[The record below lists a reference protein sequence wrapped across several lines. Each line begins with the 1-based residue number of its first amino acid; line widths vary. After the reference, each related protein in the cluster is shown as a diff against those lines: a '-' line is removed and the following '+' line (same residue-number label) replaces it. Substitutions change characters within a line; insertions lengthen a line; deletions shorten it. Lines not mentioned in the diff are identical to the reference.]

1 MAATSTSLEGIT
13 VADVMHRGVVTC
25 SPTTSLVTV
34 AREMAAHRIHCVVV
48 RRHDADV
55 VWGVV
60 SDLDLVSAA
69 SLGFADG
76 TADSAA
82 ATPAVTAHPRDG
94 IRRAMQLMVEH
105 QVTHVVVVDDEDRP
119 RGVIS
124 TLDVA
129 EALAD

>member
-1 MAATSTSLEGIT
+1 MTAASTSLERIT
-13 VADVMHRGVVTC
+13 VADAMHRGVVTC
-25 SPTTSLVTV
+25 SPATSLVTV
-34 AREMAAHRIHCVVV
+34 ARQMAAHRIHCVVV
-48 RRHDADV
+48 RRHDTDL

-69 SLGFADG
+69 SLGAVDG
-76 TADSAA
+76 TAGSAA
-82 ATPAVTAHPRDG
+82 ATPAVTAHPQDG

-105 QVTHVVVVDDEDRP
+105 QVTHVVVVDDDDHP

>member
-25 SPTTSLVTV
+25 SPATSLIAV
-34 AREMAAHRIHCVVV
+34 ARKMAAHRIHCVVV
-48 RRHDADV
+48 RRHDTDR

-60 SDLDLVSAA
+60 SDIDLVSAA
-69 SLGFADG
+69 SLGAVDG
-76 TADSAA
+76 TAGSAA
-82 ATPAVTAHPRDG
+82 ATPAVTAHARDG
-94 IRRAMQLMVEH
+94 IRRAIQLMVEH
-105 QVTHVVVVDDEDRP
+105 QVTHVVVVDDDDDP
-119 RGVIS
+119 MGVIS

>member
-13 VADVMHRGVVTC
+13 VADVMHRESSRARRTRPLSR
-25 SPTTSLVTV
+25 SP
-34 AREMAAHRIHCVVV
+34 AKMAAHRIHCVVV